1 MVEHAG
7 GVEEH
12 LENDHGDGRNSKK
25 SDRPHFYTHG
35 EKDLYGVETD
45 SCGDIEIKICMVN
58 AMEAP
63 KNWDKVK
70 HGMLKVDDEIEKK
83 NTQDDSHPFRQWNVI
98 QYPPSTGFDIKSY
111 AHGLKRDQETQGKS
125 VDSH

>member
-45 SCGDIEIKICMVN
+45 SCGDIEIEICMVN

-63 KNWDKVK
+63 KNWDEVK

-83 NTQDDSHPFRQWNVI
+83 TPRTMVI
-98 QYPPSTGFDIKSY
+98 HSGNKTLFNIPQPRVS
-111 AHGLKRDQETQGKS
+111 A
-125 VDSH
+125 